1 MIIKHGED
9 MKTADNWTARY
20 EDFLA
25 CSDRLTE
32 ELDRFERQMR
42 ASKAMLD
49 QAGKYTEHVDAIS
62 KQISGQVERAQVA
75 WSKADDVAAQA
86 AKVAYSSA
94 FESVRSSLDTITDE
108 LARSVQANTRATVLV
123 NQSFTQSRNFIILL
137 GGAFVIVSA
146 LAIFAAVYLASIRP
160 SSTDLEMSLNAARF
174 ELIWH
179 NADKQEQIR
188 LLKLLQRSPK

>member
-1 MIIKHGED
+1 

-62 KQISGQVERAQVA
+62 KRISGQVEQAQAA
-75 WSKADDVAAQA
+75 WSKADDIAAQA
-86 AKVAYSSA
+86 AKVAYLSA
-94 FESVRSSLDTITDE
+94 FEGVKSSLNTVTEE
-108 LARSVQANTRATVLV
+108 LARSVQANNRAAALLSR
-123 NQSFTQSRNFIILL
+123 SFTQTRKSIMWL
-137 GGAFVIVSA
+137 GGAFVISSG

-160 SSTDLEMSLNAARF
+160 SPTDLETSLNAARF
-174 ELIWH
+174 ELIWN
-179 NADKQEQIR
+179 NANKQEQVR
-188 LLKLLQRSPK
+188 LRKLLQRTPE